1 MKIVRQWAK
10 NASALLACLIYLLTA
25 SIHLIT
31 AFAAQQSA
39 CTVQWQQLRRTSR
52 CVVHVRIYDMLM
64 QHLMSALLVATSIL
78 SSQTSVPL
86 LYFSTLCFYKVVS
99 GLFEVFPPY
108 AVCILRYA
116 AGPALECKP
125 SAT

>member
-1 MKIVRQWAK
+1 MPDLSADGISILDYFIFSSAERLYCSMAA
-10 NASALLACLIYLLTA
+10 ASSHIPLC
-25 SIHLIT
+25 
-31 AFAAQQSA
+31 SA
-39 CTVQWQQLRRTSR
+39 CA
-52 CVVHVRIYDMLM
+52 YDMLM

-78 SSQTSVPL
+78 SSQTSAPL